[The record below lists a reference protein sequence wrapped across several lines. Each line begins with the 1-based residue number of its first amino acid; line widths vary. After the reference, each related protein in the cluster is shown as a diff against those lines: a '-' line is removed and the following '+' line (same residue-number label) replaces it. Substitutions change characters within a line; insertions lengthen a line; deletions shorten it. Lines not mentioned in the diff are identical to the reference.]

1 MCGPGA
7 QGAPDPQRFA
17 GADFSAHC
25 RGRRWLTRTISSLA
39 QAASAHS
46 RSQRAKPF
54 IAQALAAAQRA
65 GGGVSRQGLL
75 AQRTA
80 LDLRPR
86 PSRQRAGEPS
96 ADRPLASGD
105 GQDPRR
111 PPYRARSAPLAAH
124 LGYLRREGVTR
135 DGEKARLFGP
145 ETEDADPKAFA
156 ERCEKDRH
164 HFRFI
169 VSPEDAPEM
178 ADLKGFARELVGQME
193 KDLGT
198 KLDWVAVDHWNT
210 QHPHV
215 HIIVRGVADDG
226 QDLVISRDYIK
237 EGMRAR
243 AQDLVTQELGLR
255 SDLDIR
261 RALER
266 QVDAE
271 RWTQLDRQ
279 LVRDADRH
287 GVIDLAPDAGRQP
300 DPFEALKV
308 GRLRRLEG
316 LGLAHQLG
324 PGQWTMDAAA
334 ETTLR
339 ELGER
344 GDIIKR
350 IHRSLTERGIERAA
364 ASYVLAGESLDVPI
378 IGRLVDRGL
387 DDELKGTAY
396 AVVDGVDGRTHHI
409 KLPDLDAAGDSA
421 PGSIVELRKFD
432 DAQGRRRVA
441 IAVRSDLAIEDQV
454 TASGATWLDRQ
465 AVARDPVALGQA
477 GFGAEV
483 REAMDRR
490 ADQLIEQGL
499 AERQARGIVFAS
511 GLIGTL
517 RRREVEALGERLAAE
532 TGQPFNGAATGE
544 YVAGTYRQR
553 FALASGRFAM
563 IDDGLGFQLVPWT
576 PSLEKQLGRH
586 VSGVARAD
594 GGIDWGFGRNRGLG
608 L

>member
-1 MCGPGA
+1 MARDDDFQVRPG
-7 QGAPDPQRFA
+7 RI
-17 GADFSAHC
+17 
-25 RGRRWLTRTISSLA
+25 RSSRA
-39 QAASAHS
+39 
-46 RSQRAKPF
+46 QRAKPF

-65 GGGVSRQGLL
+65 GGGISRQGMLRSGKRSTFGRGRVASVRANRLL
-75 AQRTA
+75 TGR
-80 LDLRPR
+80 
-86 PSRQRAGEPS
+86 SRLVTIKTRVV
-96 ADRPLASGD
+96 RHTV
-105 GQDPRR
+105 
-111 PPYRARSAPLAAH
+111 RSPPLAAH

-156 ERCEKDRH
+156 ERCQDDRH

-169 VSPEDAPEM
+169 VSPEDAAELS
-178 ADLKGFARELVGQME
+178 DLKGYAREVVGQME

-198 KLDWVAVDHWNT
+198 RLDWVAVDHWNT

-215 HIIVRGVADDG
+215 HLIVRGVAEDG
-226 QDLVISRDYIK
+226 QDLVIARDYIK

-243 AQDLVTQELGLR
+243 AQDLVTQELGPR
-255 SDLDIR
+255 TDLDIR
-261 RALER
+261 HALER
-266 QVDAE
+266 QVEQE

-287 GVIDLAPDAGRQP
+287 GVIDLAPGVDRQP
-300 DPFEALKV
+300 DEFHALKV
-308 GRLRRLEG
+308 GRLRRLES

-324 PGQWTMDAAA
+324 PGQWAMDEAA

-350 IHRSLTERGIERAA
+350 MHRALTERGIERGA
-364 ASYVLAGESLDVPI
+364 ASYVLAGESLDDPV

-432 DAQGRRRVA
+432 DARGQRRVA
-441 IAVRSDLAIEDQV
+441 MAVRSDLDISAQV
-454 TASGATWLDRQ
+454 TATGATWLDRQ
-465 AVARDPVALGQA
+465 AIAREPVALGQG

-490 ADQLIEQGL
+490 GEELVRQGL
-499 AERQARGIVFAS
+499 AEQHPRGVTFARN
-511 GLIGTL
+511 LISTL
-517 RRREVEALGERLAAE
+517 RDREVGALGEKLAAE
-532 TGQPFNGAATGE
+532 TGRPFIRSASGE
-544 YVAGTYRQR
+544 YVVGTYQR
-553 FALASGRFAM
+553 RMTLASGRFAM
-563 IDDGLGFQLVPWT
+563 IDDGMGFQLVPWS

-586 VSGVARAD
+586 VSGVARDD
-594 GGIDWGFGRNRGLG
+594 GGIDWSFGRKRGLG
-608 L
+608 M

>member
-1 MCGPGA
+1 MADESDFQPRPG
-7 QGAPDPQRFA
+7 RIR
-17 GADFSAHC
+17 S
-25 RGRRWLTRTISSLA
+25 
-39 QAASAHS
+39 S

-65 GGGVSRQGLL
+65 GGGVSQQGMLKSGGRSTFGRGRVASVRANHLL
-75 AQRTA
+75 TGR
-80 LDLRPR
+80 
-86 PSRQRAGEPS
+86 SRLVTVKARVV
-96 ADRPLASGD
+96 RHT
-105 GQDPRR
+105 
-111 PPYRARSAPLAAH
+111 ARSTPLAAH
-124 LGYLRREGVTR
+124 LGYLRREGVAR

-156 ERCEKDRH
+156 ERCQKDRH

-193 KDLGT
+193 KDLGA

-215 HIIVRGVADDG
+215 HIILRGVADDG

-243 AQDLVTQELGLR
+243 AQDLVTQELGPR
-255 SDLDIR
+255 TDRDIQL
-261 RALER
+261 ALER
-266 QVDAE
+266 QVEAE

-279 LVRDADRH
+279 LLRDADRH
-287 GVIDLAPDAGRQP
+287 GVIDLAPDASRQP
-300 DPFEALKV
+300 DQFHALKV
-308 GRLRRLEG
+308 GRLRRLES
-316 LGLAHQLG
+316 LGLAHQVG
-324 PGQWTMDAAA
+324 PGQWTMDEGAD
-334 ETTLR
+334 TTLR

-350 IHRSLTERGIERAA
+350 IHRGLTQRGIERAT
-364 ASYVLAGESLDVPI
+364 ASYVLAGESLDAPI

-409 KLPDLDAAGDSA
+409 KLPDLDAAGDGA

-441 IAVRSDLAIEDQV
+441 LAVRSDLAIEDQV

-465 AVARDPVALGQA
+465 AVARDPAPLGQT

-483 REAMDRR
+483 RDAIQRR
-490 ADQLIEQGL
+490 AEQLVEQGL
-499 AERQARGIVFAS
+499 AERRLQGIVFS
-511 GLIGTL
+511 QNLIGML

-532 TGQPFNGAATGE
+532 TGQPFNTVASGE
-544 YVAGTYRQR
+544 FVAGTYRQR

-586 VSGVARAD
+586 VSGVARDD
-594 GGIDWGFGRNRGLG
+594 GGVDWGFGRKRGLG